1 MLNGVAAATALPMK
15 FKEDRAMKKTTMIMA
30 ALLSAMAWTGCQNT
44 LEMDDPSAREEK
56 PVTARDSVTLT
67 LEAGKGLNTK
77 ALELVNEGAT
87 LNAYWRS
94 GEEVKVF
101 APGSTEAIGTLTATP
116 NSTNNT
122 LATLSGSINAAGL
135 QNGNVLTLLF
145 PRETWS
151 YEGQIGTL
159 ASIASSYDFAKAEV
173 TITEIDLLS
182 ENNKHITTTK
192 STTFENQQS
201 IYRFGFRYGATTIRT
216 KTLLLTSDQ
225 NKLAKTVNAI
235 TGANTYFASDVP
247 MTIEL
252 STALTADQA
261 AAHELIYVAIRNDN
275 TTEKDT
281 FSFTI
286 YDADGATYKGSKEIP
301 KVNLASPFVSAKTI
315 PMDRLELSQY
325 AAPATPVTPL

>member
-1 MLNGVAAATALPMK
+1 
-15 FKEDRAMKKTTMIMA
+15 MKKTTMILA
-30 ALLSAMAWTGCQNT
+30 ALLAAMAWTGCQNT

-159 ASIASSYDFAKAEV
+159 ASIASNYDFAKAEV

-201 IYRFGFRYGATTIRT
+201 IYRFRFKYGTNGGSILNT
-216 KTLLLTSDQ
+216 KTVQLTSSHGLLVKNVNMATRDKTNFSSTEPMLIELDQANPFVYIALLLNGDKNQ
-225 NKLAKTVNAI
+225 
-235 TGANTYFASDVP
+235 D
-247 MTIEL
+247 
-252 STALTADQA
+252 
-261 AAHELIYVAIRNDN
+261 
-275 TTEKDT
+275 DT
-281 FSFTI
+281 FSFEI
-286 YDADGATYKGSKEIP
+286 YDNDGATYYGSKVIP
-301 KVNLASPFVSAKTI
+301 AASLKKAFVSSQNTELAQ
-315 PMDRLELSQY
+315 RLELPQGETSV
-325 AAPATPVTPL
+325 ATAL

>member
-1 MLNGVAAATALPMK
+1 
-15 FKEDRAMKKTTMIMA
+15 MKKITMIMA
-30 ALLSAMAWTGCQNT
+30 ALLAAMAWTGCQNT

-159 ASIASSYDFAKAEV
+159 ASIASNYDFAKAEV

-201 IYRFGFRYGATTIRT
+201 IYRFRFKYGTNGGSILNT
-216 KTLLLTSDQ
+216 KTVQLTSSHGLLVKNVNMATRDKTNFSSTEPMLIELDQANPFVYIALLLNGDKNQ
-225 NKLAKTVNAI
+225 
-235 TGANTYFASDVP
+235 D
-247 MTIEL
+247 
-252 STALTADQA
+252 
-261 AAHELIYVAIRNDN
+261 
-275 TTEKDT
+275 DT
-281 FSFTI
+281 FSFEI
-286 YDADGATYKGSKEIP
+286 YDNDGATYYGSKVIP
-301 KVNLASPFVSAKTI
+301 AASLKKAFVSSQNTELAQ
-315 PMDRLELSQY
+315 RLELPQGETSV
-325 AAPATPVTPL
+325 ATAL

>member
-1 MLNGVAAATALPMK
+1 
-15 FKEDRAMKKTTMIMA
+15 MKKITMIMA
-30 ALLSAMAWTGCQNT
+30 ALLAAMVWTGCKDT
-44 LEMDDPSAREEK
+44 LETDDPSAREEK

-159 ASIASSYDFAKAEV
+159 ASIASNYDFAKAEV

-201 IYRFGFRYGATTIRT
+201 IYRFRFKYGTNGGSILNT
-216 KTLLLTSDQ
+216 KTVQLTSSHGLLVKNVNMATRDKTNFSSTEPMLIELDQANPFVYIALLLNGDKNQ
-225 NKLAKTVNAI
+225 
-235 TGANTYFASDVP
+235 D
-247 MTIEL
+247 
-252 STALTADQA
+252 
-261 AAHELIYVAIRNDN
+261 
-275 TTEKDT
+275 DT
-281 FSFTI
+281 FSFEI
-286 YDADGATYKGSKEIP
+286 YDNDGATYYGSKVIP
-301 KVNLASPFVSAKTI
+301 AASLKKAFVSSQSTELAQ
-315 PMDRLELSQY
+315 RLELPQGETSV
-325 AAPATPVTPL
+325 ATAL

>member
-15 FKEDRAMKKTTMIMA
+15 FKEDRAMKKTTMILA
-30 ALLSAMAWTGCQNT
+30 ALLAAMAWTGCQNT

-159 ASIASSYDFAKAEV
+159 ASITSYYDFAKAEV

-201 IYRFGFRYGATTIRT
+201 IYRFRFKYGTNGGSILNT
-216 KTLLLTSDQ
+216 KTVQLTSSHGLLVKNVNMATRDKTNFSSTEPMLIELDQANPFVYIALLLNGDKNQ
-225 NKLAKTVNAI
+225 
-235 TGANTYFASDVP
+235 D
-247 MTIEL
+247 
-252 STALTADQA
+252 
-261 AAHELIYVAIRNDN
+261 
-275 TTEKDT
+275 DT
-281 FSFTI
+281 FSFEI
-286 YDADGATYKGSKEIP
+286 YDNDGATYYGSKVIP
-301 KVNLASPFVSAKTI
+301 AASLKMAFVSSQNTELAQ
-315 PMDRLELSQY
+315 RLELPQGETSV
-325 AAPATPVTPL
+325 ATAL

>member
-1 MLNGVAAATALPMK
+1 
-15 FKEDRAMKKTTMIMA
+15 MKKTTMILA
-30 ALLSAMAWTGCQNT
+30 ALLAAMAWTGCQNT

-159 ASIASSYDFAKAEV
+159 ASIASNYDFAKAEV

-201 IYRFGFRYGATTIRT
+201 IYRFRFKYGTNGGSILNT
-216 KTLLLTSDQ
+216 KTVQLTSSHGLLVKNVNMATRDKTNFSSTEPMLIELDQANPFVYIALLLNGDKNQ
-225 NKLAKTVNAI
+225 
-235 TGANTYFASDVP
+235 D
-247 MTIEL
+247 
-252 STALTADQA
+252 
-261 AAHELIYVAIRNDN
+261 
-275 TTEKDT
+275 DT
-281 FSFTI
+281 FSFEI
-286 YDADGATYKGSKEIP
+286 YDNDGATYYGSKVIP
-301 KVNLASPFVSAKTI
+301 AASLKMAFVSSQNTELAQ
-315 PMDRLELSQY
+315 RLELPQGETSV
-325 AAPATPVTPL
+325 ATAL

>member
-1 MLNGVAAATALPMK
+1 MWNK
-15 FKEDRAMKKTTMIMA
+15 NIIA
-30 ALLSAMAWTGCQNT
+30 ALLCSGLMVLAGCQKEDSDVPQT
-44 LEMDDPSAREEK
+44 TPEEK
-56 PVTARDSVTLT
+56 AELTTYKVTISAT
-67 LEAGKGLNTK
+67 KGVDTK
-77 ALELVNEGAT
+77 ALSLDGTT
-87 LNAYWRS
+87 LNAYWKAS
-94 GEEVKVF
+94 DKVKVYK
-101 APGSTEAIGTLTATP
+101 AGTYIGELSVVPEDGEKPTI
-116 NSTNNT
+116 
-122 LATLSGSINAAGL
+122 ATLSGDLTADGLAA
-135 QNGNVLTLLF
+135 NDALTLLI
-145 PRETWS
+145 PRGTWDYS
-151 YEGQIGTL
+151 GQTGVLTDATGSIESTYDYGL
-159 ASIASSYDFAKAEV
+159 ASVNIVAVAGNAV
-173 TITEIDLLS
+173 TTS
-182 ENNKHITTTK
+182 GAR
-192 STTFENQQS
+192 FENQQS

>member
-15 FKEDRAMKKTTMIMA
+15 FKEDRAMKKTTMILA
-30 ALLSAMAWTGCQNT
+30 ALLAAMAWTGCQNT

-159 ASIASSYDFAKAEV
+159 ASIASNYDFAKAEV

-201 IYRFGFRYGATTIRT
+201 IYRFRFKYGTNGGSILNT
-216 KTLLLTSDQ
+216 KTVQLTSSHGLLVKNVNMATRDKTNFSSTEPMLIELDQANPFVYIALLLNGDKNQ
-225 NKLAKTVNAI
+225 
-235 TGANTYFASDVP
+235 D
-247 MTIEL
+247 
-252 STALTADQA
+252 
-261 AAHELIYVAIRNDN
+261 
-275 TTEKDT
+275 DT
-281 FSFTI
+281 FSFEI
-286 YDADGATYKGSKEIP
+286 YDNDGATYYGSKVIP
-301 KVNLASPFVSAKTI
+301 AASLKMAFVSSQNTELAQ
-315 PMDRLELSQY
+315 RLELPQGETSV
-325 AAPATPVTPL
+325 ATAL

>member
-1 MLNGVAAATALPMK
+1 MAAMALPMK
-15 FKEDRAMKKTTMIMA
+15 FKEDRAMKKTTMILA
-30 ALLSAMAWTGCQNT
+30 ALLAAMAWTGCQNT

-159 ASIASSYDFAKAEV
+159 ASIASNYDFAKAEV

-201 IYRFGFRYGATTIRT
+201 NYRFGFRYGTVEGPTIRT
-216 KTLLLTSDQ
+216 KTLLLTSNQ

-235 TGANTYFASDVP
+235 TGANTYFASGVP

-252 STALTADQA
+252 STALTVDQA
-261 AAHELIYVAIRNDN
+261 DAHELIYVAIRNDN
-275 TTEKDT
+275 KSTADT

-286 YDADGATYKGSKEIP
+286 YDADGATYRGSKTITSTY
-301 KVNLASPFVSAKTI
+301 LASPFVSAKTI
-315 PMDRLELSQY
+315 PMDRLELLQY
-325 AAPATPVTPL
+325 STNVAEAL

>member
-1 MLNGVAAATALPMK
+1 MSNGVVAAMAAPMR
-15 FKEDRAMKKTTMIMA
+15 FKEGCAMKKITMIMA
-30 ALLSAMAWTGCQNT
+30 ALLAAMAWTGCKDT
-44 LEMDDPSAREEK
+44 LETDDPSAREEK
-56 PVTARDSVTLT
+56 PVAVRDSVILT
-67 LEAGKGLNTK
+67 LEAGKGIDTK
-77 ALELVNEGAT
+77 ALELVNGGQT
-87 LNAYWRS
+87 LNAFWTP
-94 GEEVKVF
+94 GEEVHVF
-101 APGSTEAIGTLTATP
+101 ASGSGTCIGTLTATP
-116 NSTNNT
+116 NNT
-122 LATLSGSINAAGL
+122 DKTKATLKGNISATGL
-135 QNGNVLTLLF
+135 AKDQTLTLLF
-145 PRETWS
+145 PKSTWS
-151 YEGQIGTL
+151 YEGQNGKLTGEG
-159 ASIASSYDFAKAEV
+159 SIASSYDFARAQVIIEDVETTK
-173 TITEIDLLS
+173 
-182 ENNKHITTTK
+182 ITTTK